1 MKRPAVNEIIQDPLA
16 SYEALREAIKTET
29 HCSLPGIVKS
39 FDPATQTAT
48 IQPAIRSKRYS
59 DSGMQM
65 ADLPLLAN
73 VPVYFPGGGQYALTM
88 PVQPGDECL
97 VVFAD
102 SCIDAWYQSGGVQN
116 QIDFRS
122 HDLSD
127 GFAFVGF
134 RSRPKAIENFPMDNP
149 SVIGDMDAL
158 KGPAGKSAYQLWL
171 DAGNSGT
178 VEEYM
183 QSLVGP
189 AGAPGSDASVTK
201 AAVEAVLT
209 GTIDSHGHTPAIVG
223 AAPAS
228 HSHDASG
235 INSGVL
241 PIVRGGTGGATA
253 AAARTSLRTPA
264 IGVINSGVD
273 LNTILESGMY
283 RIQDTHPN
291 MPAGVAYGQL
301 IVSKGEGSDTI
312 VQIACPYT
320 DGSMYRRSSWGSGA
334 NWTAWRRI
342 LVEGINNAAI
352 GLMAYPVGSIYMSTS
367 ATSPTI
373 LFGGSWERYAV
384 GRVLVGVSEGEA
396 EFAGPGYA
404 GGEKYHALTVNE
416 MPSHNHRVKAWSY
429 QTDASR
435 ADFYAPNQNIS
446 ADNWDPDG
454 AHVTWTGGNWGHNN
468 MQPFISVY
476 IWRRTA

>member
-1 MKRPAVNEIIQDPLA
+1 MKRPAVNEIIQDPMA

-29 HCSLPGIVKS
+29 HCSMPGIVKS

-102 SCIDAWYQSGGVQN
+102 SCIDAWFQSGGVQN

-171 DAGNSGT
+171 DAGNSGS
-178 VEEYM
+178 VEEYL
-183 QSLVGP
+183 QSLIGP

-201 AAVEAVLT
+201 ASVEGVLT
-209 GTIDSHGHTPAIVG
+209 GNITTHTHTPAQIG

-228 HSHDASG
+228 HTHTKANISDFPNALYPLRVGGVQMNFNWSG
-235 INSGVL
+235 Q
-241 PIVRGGTGGATA
+241 GGQPPWLWG
-253 AAARTSLRTPA
+253 
-264 IGVINSGVD
+264 
-273 LNTILESGMY
+273 
-283 RIQDTHPN
+283 
-291 MPAGVAYGQL
+291 
-301 IVSKGEGSDTI
+301 GSD
-312 VQIACPYT
+312 
-320 DGSMYRRSSWGSGA
+320 GA
-334 NWTAWRRI
+334 NMYVYNPSNFNVNHANTAGG
-342 LVEGINNAAI
+342 LSSYAAVVNLI
-352 GLMAYPVGSIYMSTS
+352 YPVGSIYMSTS
-367 ATSPTI
+367 ATNPNS

-384 GRVLVGVSEGEA
+384 GRVLVGVSEGEG
-396 EFAGPGYA
+396 EFAGPGYT
-404 GGEKYHALTVNE
+404 GGEKYHTLTVNE
-416 MPSHNHRVKAWSY
+416 MPSHNHRLKAWAY
-429 QTDASR
+429 QTNANGSHYYG
-435 ADFYAPNQNIS
+435 ANQNMS
-446 ADNWDPDG
+446 NDNWD
-454 AHVTWTGGNWGHNN
+454 GGDHITYAGNGWGHNN
-468 MQPFISVY
+468 MQPFVSVY
-476 IWRRTA
+476 IWRRIG